1 MTLCTVKSAIFDFV
15 PEQAAQSLHKVQ
27 VKKMLESM
35 LDQLQAMIAQAMGL
49 PVSEVCALL

>member
-1 MTLCTVKSAIFDFV
+1 VKSATIASL
-15 PEQAAQSLHKVQ
+15 PEQAEQSLSKVR

-49 PVSEVCALL
+49 PVSEVRDHL